1 MKRLAAGIT
10 GLGIL
15 AAIAGLGL
23 AGLGLFAAYAAGGA
37 AVDRVPGDT
46 IRDRIRDRME
56 QRRLERVPRLQ
67 GAANAPGAAPGYES
81 IVIAGKT
88 RTFMRY
94 TPNRVL
100 GKKAPVVF
108 ALHGAK
114 GTADRL
120 VGYLGLNEVADRE
133 GFVVVYPQ
141 GENNRWNDGRK
152 PEQTKAPEVSDAN
165 DFEFLNG
172 LADALVVQGVADANR
187 IFLMGLSNGGFMTFN
202 VACNNAS
209 RFAAYASVIAS
220 MPVDAIPK
228 CKPSRA
234 VPVMMINGIADE
246 FIRFDGATGK
256 YGISGNAPP
265 MEVAKH
271 FAGLAGCNSVSAMA
285 LPDAD
290 PKDGTRVSLSSW
302 SGCVPG
308 SGVEFYAV
316 DGGGHQAPA
325 RGKVSGGV
333 VLDMFLGPRSHDID
347 TAEAAWAFFKGL
359 GR

>member
-1 MKRLAAGIT
+1 MKRL
-10 GLGIL
+10 L
-15 AAIAGLGL
+15 AAILGFGVF
-23 AGLGLFAAYAAGGA
+23 AVFAASGIAQ
-37 AVDRVPGDT
+37 DRVPGDT

-56 QRRLERVPRLQ
+56 QRRLERVPQLG
-67 GAANAPGAAPGYES
+67 GAAKVPGAAPGYES
-81 IVIAGKT
+81 IVIAGKP

-114 GTADRL
+114 GTADKL
-120 VGYLGLNEVADRE
+120 QGYLGLNEVADRE

-141 GENNRWNDGRK
+141 GEKNRWNDGRAADK
-152 PEQTKAPEVSDAN
+152 TGGGEASSAN

-172 LADALVVQGVADANR
+172 LADALIVQGVADPNR
-187 IFLMGLSNGGFMTFN
+187 IYMLGVSNGGFMAFN
-202 VACNNAS
+202 AACNDSS

-220 MPVDAIPK
+220 MPVDAIAK

-234 VPVMMINGIADE
+234 VPLMMINGTADE
-246 FIRFDGATGK
+246 LIRFDGATGK
-256 YGISGNAPP
+256 FGINGNAPP

-271 FAGLAGCNSVSAMA
+271 FAGLSGCKSVSAIA

-302 SGCVPG
+302 SGCMPG
-308 SGVEFYAV
+308 SAVEFYVV

-325 RGKVSGGV
+325 RGKVTGGF
-333 VLDMFLGPRSHDID
+333 VLEMFLGTRSHDID
-347 TAEAAWAFFKGL
+347 TAEAAWVFFKGV